1 MGRSLGDGAVTMS
14 RTPLTLRRYI
24 LRLTACAAGLALLLV
39 ISPGIGTESA
49 SFGWW
54 DAWRAQLGV
63 RIDPDELSDRP
74 FVDMDEDGTVSD
86 EELSGFVEMARH
98 IGFGQRFARS
108 LLALQVGIT
117 LALCG
122 ATFQVLFR
130 NPLATPYTLGIA
142 SGGSLG
148 ALIAIRLGWG
158 ITVLGLSGL
167 SVSAFAGG
175 VAVVGIVFLLSRG
188 SRRLTSNELLLAGVT
203 MGLFCSAMM
212 MLVTAVSNERTTF
225 TMVRWMMGS
234 LDPITTIQGMTLLP
248 LIVPA
253 WLVLIGSARALNQY
267 RLGDELAAARGVN
280 VGWLQGACVLVCTL
294 ATAGV
299 VARCGP
305 IGFVGL
311 VVPHMVV
318 LVMGSDCRVLLPAS
332 AMAGGAFLIVCDWAS
347 QLTMRLAGWTSGRQ
361 LGSAT
366 LPIGVVT
373 AVVGVPVFLALLK
386 MRRR

>member
-1 MGRSLGDGAVTMS
+1 MTTLTPKRYAVCLGTC
-14 RTPLTLRRYI
+14 I
-24 LRLTACAAGLALLLV
+24 AGLGLLLV
-39 ISPGIGTESA
+39 ISPGIGTESS

-54 DAWRAQLGV
+54 DAWRAQLGI
-63 RIDPDELSDRP
+63 RIDASELVGRP
-74 FVDMDEDGTVSD
+74 FVDFNGDGEVSNDE
-86 EELSGFVEMARH
+86 LAGFVDLARH
-98 IGFGQRFARS
+98 IGFGQRFPRT
-108 LLALQVGIT
+108 LLALQVGMT

-148 ALIAIRLGWG
+148 ALVAIRLGWG
-158 ITVLGLSGL
+158 LSVLGISSLALSAFVGSITVV
-167 SVSAFAGG
+167 SV
-175 VAVVGIVFLLSRG
+175 VFLVARG

-212 MLVTAVSNERTTF
+212 MFVTAVSDERATF
-225 TMVRWMMGS
+225 SMVRWMMGS
-234 LDPITTIQGMTLLP
+234 LDSITTLQSATLLP
-248 LIVPA
+248 FVLPA
-253 WLVLIGSARALNQY
+253 WVVLILSARALNQY

-280 VGWLQGACVLVCTL
+280 IDRLQAVCVLVCTL
-294 ATAGV
+294 AIAGV

-311 VVPHMVV
+311 VVPHMVAMV
-318 LVMGSDCRVLLPAS
+318 FGSDCRLLLPAS
-332 AMAGGAFLIVCDWAS
+332 AISGGAFLILCDWAS
-347 QLTMRLAGWTSGRQ
+347 QLSMRFAGWLTDRE

-373 AVVGVPVFLALLK
+373 AIVGVPTFLILLK
-386 MRRR
+386 IRRR